1 MNDTSTT
8 RDGADLRWRRLRA
21 TAVFG
26 AGAALAAV
34 VLVTAAPRHVAAAD
48 AAPGARPAGNVAM
61 NADADCPPL
70 LRHTFSSLQTGEPRS
85 LCQYKGKVL
94 LVVNTASYCGYTG
107 QYEGLEALYRKYEA
121 RGFVV
126 LGFPSN
132 DFKQQEPGSD
142 AQIQEFCR
150 ATYDVQFP
158 MFSKISVTGDAMHPL
173 YRMLTSL
180 PVPLGGPVAWNFQKY
195 LVDRSGHVVAKFAP
209 ATKPDDPALVSQ
221 LEGLLGR

>member
-1 MNDTSTT
+1 MTMMRASQEHSP
-8 RDGADLRWRRLRA
+8 RAALRR
-21 TAVFG
+21 V
-26 AGAALAAV
+26 ALAAGALVLGLAAHAADGPDVLSLTMKRLDGSEQDLAAYKGRV
-34 VLVTAAPRHVAAAD
+34 VL
-48 AAPGARPAGNVAM
+48 
-61 NADADCPPL
+61 L
-70 LRHTFSSLQTGEPRS
+70 
-85 LCQYKGKVL
+85 
-94 LVVNTASYCGYTG
+94 VNTASKCGFTP

-209 ATKPDDPALVSQ
+209 ATKPEDPALVSQ
-221 LEGLLGR
+221 LEELLGPTR